1 MKRSL
6 FPVFILFFFLNSMGL
21 QAHTRSQSFSHWSV
35 DDQSISFNFAVDARR
50 VTQLSNLYDKQFE
63 LDELLTQ
70 HLQESINVYQN
81 KQLCKL
87 SKLNSFGQAQS
98 IIRATG
104 NFTCPTPLGK
114 QDLQATVT
122 SFQAVSPTHIHIA
135 RTEFNGVQSEHVIRE
150 GRSSFNL
157 QSAKPVNDFCGF
169 TSTGFMHVLS
179 GLDHLVFLL
188 ALVLVAN
195 TPRMAILCIT
205 GFTLGHTLALA
216 LASLGSIQPNEKLI
230 EAVIGFTIAIT
241 ALEAGVQHGL
251 NRKKAMSGFAVL
263 TLFIVLFPF
272 ANFESVIA
280 IGLALT
286 MYAFVTGH
294 FSESQ
299 AMKLLPLMTVAF
311 GLVHGAGFAGG
322 LKEATLFQSEIL
334 VPLLGFNVGVEL
346 AQIAVLAGM
355 YTLFLVLKQFSTL
368 KLEALKQATTVMVFG
383 LGCFW
388 FAERLW
394 G

>member
-1 MKRSL
+1 MKRIL
-6 FPVFILFFFLNSMGL
+6 FLVFILFFFLCSFGL
-21 QAHTRSQSFSHWSV
+21 QAHTRSQSFSRWNI
-35 DDQSISFNFAVDARR
+35 DDQSITFNFAVDARR
-50 VTQLSNLYDKQFE
+50 VTQLSQLYETSFE
-63 LDELLTQ
+63 LDELLSL
-70 HLQESINVYQN
+70 HLQDSIIIYQN
-81 KQLCKL
+81 NELCKL
-87 SKLNSFGQAQS
+87 TNINSFGQGQS
-98 IIRATG
+98 ILRATG
-104 NFTCPTPLGK
+104 NFTCPSPLGK
-114 QDLQATVT
+114 QDLQAIVT
-122 SFQAVSPTHIHIA
+122 SFQAISPTHIHIA

-157 QSAKPVNDFCGF
+157 QSDKPVNDFGGF

-179 GLDHLVFLL
+179 GLDHLIFLL

-195 TPRMAILCIT
+195 TQRTAIFCIT

-216 LASLGSIQPNEKLI
+216 LASLGWIQPNEKLI

-251 NRKKAMSGFAVL
+251 NRKKAMSGFAAL

-272 ANFESVIA
+272 AHFESVIA

-286 MYAFVTGH
+286 LYAFVTGH

-299 AMKLLPLMTVAF
+299 ALILLPLMTVAF

-334 VPLLGFNVGVEL
+334 VPLLGFNIGVEL
-346 AQIAVLAGM
+346 AQIAVLAGI
-355 YTLFLVLKQFSTL
+355 YSLYLALKQFSAL
-368 KLEALKQATTVMVFG
+368 KLEVFKHVTTVMVFG

-388 FAERLW
+388 FAERVW
-394 G
+394 V